1 VRQKRVP
8 ALRSGLHSPG
18 IGTRMPTTHRS
29 PGSAHSG
36 AVDAPSVRNE
46 GNGDDKK
53 WIVGV
58 DLGGTNIVVGALPQ
72 DGNKGE
78 VLSPLTVPTEAHRGA
93 KFVVDRIVG
102 LIEETMNV
110 VTTQHGGSRDDFAG
124 VGIGS
129 PGPLDRSTGT
139 VINTPNLGWR
149 NFPLRDLISN
159 AVGLPAT
166 LDNDANCATYGEWW
180 QGAGRDVDTL
190 VGLTLGTGIG
200 GGIVL
205 NGEIFHGASDAAG
218 EIGHM
223 TIEANGR
230 KCKCGNYG
238 CLEAYASGPAIA
250 LRAVEGLEAGTESL
264 LPALVNGR
272 LEDITAATVY
282 EAVVLGDAY
291 ANDVMRETAKILG
304 AGIANMIN
312 VLNPEMVV
320 IAGGVTRA
328 GDHLFSPLRAEVRR
342 RAFKS
347 AQEACQ
353 IVSAQ
358 LPGTAG
364 LVGAIAVFKK
374 ETYGFV

>member
-1 VRQKRVP
+1 MST
-8 ALRSGLHSPG
+8 LDRSS
-18 IGTRMPTTHRS
+18 
-29 PGSAHSG
+29 GSA
-36 AVDAPSVRNE
+36 VDVS
-46 GNGDDKK
+46 NGSAGSDRK
-53 WIVGV
+53 WIAGV
-58 DLGGTNIVVGALPQ
+58 DLGGTNIVVGVLPL
-72 DGNKGE
+72 DGGNGG
-78 VLSPLTVPTEAHRGA
+78 VLAQRSVPTEAQRGA
-93 KFVVDRIVG
+93 KYVVDRIVG
-102 LIEETMNV
+102 LIEESMAE
-110 VTTQHGGSRDDFAG
+110 VTSRHGGSRADFAG

-129 PGPLDRSTGT
+129 PGPLDRRTGT

-159 AVGLPAT
+159 GVGLPAT

-180 QGAGRDVDTL
+180 QGAGRSVDTL

-200 GGIVL
+200 GGIVF
-205 NGEIFHGASDAAG
+205 NGEIYHGASDAAG

-250 LRAVEGLEAGTESL
+250 SRAVEGLEAGAESL
-264 LPALVNGR
+264 LPALVHGK

-282 EAVVLGDAY
+282 EAVVLGDPY
-291 ANDVMRETAKILG
+291 ANDVMRETAKLLG
-304 AGIANMIN
+304 AGIANIIN

-328 GDHLFSPLRAEVRR
+328 GEHLFTPLRAEVRKR
-342 RAFKS
+342 SFKS
-347 AQEACQ
+347 AQEACE

-374 ETYGFV
+374 EIFGAV

>member
-1 VRQKRVP
+1 VKTNRAPVVSSGDNGPFSRVP
-8 ALRSGLHSPG
+8 S
-18 IGTRMPTTHRS
+18 
-29 PGSAHSG
+29 
-36 AVDAPSVRNE
+36 
-46 GNGDDKK
+46 DKK
-53 WIVGV
+53 WVVGV
-58 DLGGTNIVVGALPQ
+58 DLGGTNIVVGVLPI
-72 DGNKGE
+72 DGGNGD
-78 VLSPLTVPTEAHRGA
+78 VMAPRAVATEAQRGA
-93 KFVVDRIVG
+93 KFVVDRIIG
-102 LIEETMNV
+102 LIEDSMDEV
-110 VTTQHGGSRDDFAG
+110 ISAEGGVRDDFAG
-124 VGIGS
+124 IGIGS
-129 PGPLDRSTGT
+129 PGPLDRATGT

-149 NFPLRDLISN
+149 NFPLRDLIAN
-159 AVGLPAT
+159 AVNLPAT

-180 QGAGRDVDTL
+180 LGAGRNVDSL
-190 VGLTLGTGIG
+190 VGFTLGTGIG

-223 TIEANGR
+223 TIDANGR

-250 LRAVEGLEAGTESL
+250 LRAVEGIEAGAESL
-264 LPALVNGR
+264 LPALVDGK
-272 LEDITAATVY
+272 LEDLTAATVY
-282 EAVVLGDAY
+282 EGVVLGDPY
-291 ANDVMRETAKILG
+291 ANDVMRETAKLLG
-304 AGIANMIN
+304 AGVASIIN

-328 GDHLFSPLRAEVRR
+328 GEHLFAPLRAEVRR

-364 LVGAIAVFKK
+364 LIGAIAVFKK
-374 ETYGFV
+374 ETYGTV

>member
-1 VRQKRVP
+1 MESNRAPVVS
-8 ALRSGLHSPG
+8 SGRNGLSAGSPG
-18 IGTRMPTTHRS
+18 
-29 PGSAHSG
+29 
-36 AVDAPSVRNE
+36 
-46 GNGDDKK
+46 DKK
-53 WIVGV
+53 WVVGV
-58 DLGGTNIVVGALPQ
+58 DLGGTNIVVGVLPI
-72 DGNKGE
+72 DGGSGE
-78 VLSPLTVPTEAHRGA
+78 VLACRSVPTEAQRGA

-102 LIEETMNV
+102 LIEDSIRDV
-110 VTTQHGGSRDDFAG
+110 IGLASGSRDDFAG

-129 PGPLDRSTGT
+129 PGPLNRATGT

-180 QGAGRDVDTL
+180 LGAGRNVDTL

-205 NGEIFHGASDAAG
+205 NGEIFHGVSDAAG

-230 KCKCGNYG
+230 RCNCGNYG

-250 LRAVEGLEAGTESL
+250 LRAVEGIEAGAESL
-264 LPALVNGR
+264 LPALVDGR
-272 LEDITAATVY
+272 LEELTAATVY
-282 EAVVLGDAY
+282 EGVVLGDPY
-291 ANDVMRETAKILG
+291 ANDVMRETAKLLG
-304 AGIANMIN
+304 AGVGSIIN

-328 GDHLFSPLRAEVRR
+328 GEHLFAPLRAEVRK

-364 LVGAIAVFKK
+364 LIGAIAVFKK
-374 ETYGFV
+374 EMYGAV